1 MFDEI
6 GYWSEL
12 KHEIITK
19 YARAYTTVLLAQ
31 TPTLGRRF
39 HVSYIDGFSG
49 TGLHI
54 SKETGLFVAGSP
66 LNALQVTPPFNEFHF
81 VELNPGKLDFLR
93 TAIGDQA
100 NVFFYG
106 GDCNRVLIRDVFPK
120 IKRSEYR
127 RALCLLDPY
136 GLHLDWDV
144 IEAAGVSG
152 TIEIFLNFPVM
163 DMHMNA
169 IWRDPDRVKPD
180 GIARMSRFWGDETW
194 RSAAYAP
201 ERDLFGERP
210 QKQDIQAIV
219 GAYCERLKTKAGFSF
234 VPTAMPM
241 RNLQGGIVYY
251 LVFASPNASG
261 GKIVSEIFER
271 YRRKGYR

>member
-19 YARAYTTVLLAQ
+19 YARAYTTVLAAQ
-31 TPTLGRRF
+31 IPAPGRRF
-39 HVSYIDGFSG
+39 HLSYIDGFSG

-54 SKETGLFVAGSP
+54 SKETGEFVQGSP
-66 LNALQVTPPFNEFHF
+66 LNALQVSPPFNEFHF
-81 VELNPGKLDFLR
+81 VELNPGKLDFLKA
-93 TAIGDQA
+93 AIGGRS
-100 NVFFYG
+100 NVFFHG
-106 GDCNRVLIRDVFPK
+106 EDCNQVLIRDVFPR
-120 IKRSEYR
+120 IERSEYR

-144 IEAAGVSG
+144 VEAAGMSG

-169 IWRDPDRVKPD
+169 IWRNPERVKPE
-180 GIARMSRFWGDETW
+180 GLARMTRFWGDEAW
-194 RSAAYAP
+194 RSAAYAT
-201 ERDLFGERP
+201 ERDLFGEMP
-210 QKQDIQAIV
+210 QKQDIQVVVA
-219 GAYCERLKTKAGFSF
+219 AYCERLKSKARFGF
-234 VPTAMPM
+234 VPTPMPM
-241 RNLQGGIVYY
+241 RNLHGGIVYY

-261 GKIVSEIFER
+261 GKIVSDIFER